1 MATYKLP
8 SGLASIEWQAP
19 PAGEKE
25 FTLPCKAA
33 DRNKALHEALEQ
45 CLLLEMQR
53 QLAIVAAD
61 ELIKANEELAALRQ
75 QVKNLTSDTNNTA
88 KMLGRR
94 VDIENHLLQIYQ
106 GTMPMLSRQD
116 CKVLALRLGTP
127 KEYWGD
133 YIKQYEFIAAD
144 SSKAVH

>member
-1 MATYKLP
+1 MQTYKLP
-8 SGLASIEWQAP
+8 SGLASVAQTAP
-19 PAGEKE
+19 DGEKE
-25 FTLPCKAA
+25 ITVPVKAA
-33 DRNKALHEALEQ
+33 DRNKALREALEQ

-88 KMLGRR
+88 KMLNRR

-106 GTMPMLSRQD
+106 GSMPILSRQD

-127 KEYWGD
+127 KEYWSD
-133 YIKQYEFIAAD
+133 YLEQYEFMAAD
-144 SSKAVH
+144 TSKAVH